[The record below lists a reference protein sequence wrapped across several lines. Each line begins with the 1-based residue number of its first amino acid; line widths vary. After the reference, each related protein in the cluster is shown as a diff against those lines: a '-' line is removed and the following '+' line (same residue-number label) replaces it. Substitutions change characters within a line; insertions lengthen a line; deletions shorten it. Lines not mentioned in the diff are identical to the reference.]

1 MENGGL
7 PEIWQLLNM
16 NPKKP
21 KTGNGRN
28 KGFCFPRDCLFDD
41 EINVLN
47 SNKNGAILKI
57 N

>member
-28 KGFCFPRDCLFDD
+28 KGICFPRDCLFDD
-41 EINVLN
+41 VLN

-57 N
+57 Y

>member
-28 KGFCFPRDCLFDD
+28 KGICFPRDCLFDD